1 MTRFL
6 NICKRIL
13 TPLIPLRV
21 TFDLLTFWPPMREW
35 MELMLVGWRSA
46 VPLPQLV
53 ALVSQL
59 QIYIWGV
66 GGVATTPRSC
76 LEHAVTQGSQNISQL
91 FPINSLGN
99 KDIHICWVANS
110 FSSPNRTLSWSW
122 ASIILDWQNN
132 LRLNIQTS
140 LAIHCTQSCVDE
152 SGDGVW
158 LLCQPDLAG
167 EQAPT
172 RPIHNPLT
180 PLFLEHHQ
188 NYVEQDLTHKVF
200 KTALLPISQRP
211 SWICN
216 ARHQA
221 RSMCDKHHWHLQI
234 SLDKS
239 SDQTDTEGRRH
250 QRVLLWWW
258 IEIAIN
264 STTKF
269 HAIC

>member
-6 NICKRIL
+6 NICK
-13 TPLIPLRV
+13 IPPPCHFWS
-21 TFDLLTFWPPMREW
+21 FDLLTAHEGMNGIDACGLKVCSATATVGGTRE
-35 MELMLVGWRSA
+35 SA
-46 VPLPQLV
+46 SNLH
-53 ALVSQL
+53 
-59 QIYIWGV
+59 IGGV
-66 GGVATTPRSC
+66 GGVVATTPRSC

-234 SLDKS
+234 SSDKS

-250 QRVLLWWW
+250 QRVLLWWC

-264 STTKF
+264 SPTKF